1 MLSVRDH
8 DHVHA
13 RLSISCC
20 CRNLIPNSKQQYVD
34 KKIKALPNNAR
45 QEKNMPTKKNN
56 DRNSQLLELDTRYI
70 DRLTADSCLPSGA
83 VTLLGIGDA
92 GKCLAF
98 SIAGI
103 RSLD

>member
-1 MLSVRDH
+1 
-8 DHVHA
+8 
-13 RLSISCC
+13 
-20 CRNLIPNSKQQYVD
+20 
-34 KKIKALPNNAR
+34 
-45 QEKNMPTKKNN
+45 MPTKKNN
-56 DRNSQLLELDTRYI
+56 DRNSQLLELDTRQIDMI
-70 DRLTADSCLPSGA
+70 DRQADSCLPFGA